1 MTQIVF
7 SPFARRPWI
16 VEWKDIWCGERQE
29 KAFFTEAE
37 AKDFAKEQEIRLRQ
51 ERAIQLGARKQTDPK
66 KDRYTVNELLDMFI
80 DSHTSERTK
89 EGYIYHS
96 KPIRQMF
103 GTRMAHRMT
112 RQDAETFSRV
122 GSVRG
127 LSEATIARR
136 LGVLR
141 AALNWAEREGHISHS
156 AWSGLRVRKGH
167 SREYPIPTVDQLAAV
182 ISVAPDRVVRTILLG
197 LYTGCRIGPC
207 ELFRLQWKHV
217 DIDNRTIYIPASRK
231 SRSGSPFRA
240 IPMRDDLVPAL
251 WSWRREDKERYP
263 ENDYVIHCRGRAVQS
278 INPAWHKALADA
290 GIVNYFRPYDL
301 RHAFA
306 TLTMGAGKDAASV
319 ARVMGHVNT
328 DMLMQTYLHFTRQIA
343 EDTVTAVPG
352 NLGRLIPIK

>member
-16 VEWKDIWCGERQE
+16 VEWKDVWCGELQE
-29 KAFFTEAE
+29 KAFVSEAE
-37 AKDFAKEQEIRLRQ
+37 AKAFSKEQENRLRQ
-51 ERAIQLGARKQTDPK
+51 ERDIQLGVRKKIDPK
-66 KDRYTVNELLDMFI
+66 KDKYTVNELLDMFI
-80 DSHTSERTK
+80 ANRISERTR
-89 EGYIYHS
+89 EGYMYHT
-96 KPIRQMF
+96 KPLRQMF
-103 GTRMAHRMT
+103 GSRKAHRLT
-112 RQDAETFSRV
+112 RQDAEIFARV
-122 GSVRG
+122 GAVRG
-127 LSEATIARR
+127 LAQATIARR
-136 LGVLR
+136 LGILR

-156 AWSGLRVRKGH
+156 SWSGLRVRKGKA
-167 SREYPIPTVDQLAAV
+167 REWPIPTVEQLAAV
-182 ISVAPDRVVRTILLG
+182 IAVAPDRVVRTILLG

-207 ELFRLQWKHV
+207 ELFRLQWQHV

-231 SRSGSPFRA
+231 GHSSNPFRA

-263 ENDYVIHCRGRAVQS
+263 DNDYVIHCRGRAVKS
-278 INPAWHKALADA
+278 INPAWHTALERA

-306 TLTMGAGKDAASV
+306 TLTMGAGKDAATV
-319 ARVMGHVNT
+319 AKVMGHVNT

>member
-1 MTQIVF
+1 MTRIVF

-16 VEWKDIWCGERQE
+16 VEWEDVWCGDRQE
-29 KAFFTEAE
+29 KAFSTETD
-37 AKDFAKEQEIRLRQ
+37 AKTFAREQDIRIRQ
-51 ERAIQLGARKQTDPK
+51 ERDIQRGAHKRIDPRRDK
-66 KDRYTVNELLDMFI
+66 YTVNELLDMFI
-80 DSHTSERTK
+80 ATRGSRRTR
-89 EGYIYHS
+89 EGYVYHC

-103 GTRMAHRMT
+103 GKRLAHRLT

-122 GSVRG
+122 GAVRG
-127 LSEATIARR
+127 LAEATIYRR
-136 LGVLR
+136 LSILR
-141 AALNWAEREGHISHS
+141 ATLNWAEREGYISRS
-156 AWSGLRVRKGH
+156 RWSGLHIRKGH
-167 SREYPIPTVDQLAAV
+167 AKEYPIPTVEQLAAV

-207 ELFRLQWKHV
+207 ELFRLQWQHV

-231 SRSGSPFRA
+231 GRSGNPFRA

-263 ENDYVIHCRGRAVQS
+263 DNDYVIHCRGRAVQS
-278 INPAWHKALADA
+278 INPAWHKALEDA

-306 TLTMGAGKDAASV
+306 TLTMGAGKDAVTV